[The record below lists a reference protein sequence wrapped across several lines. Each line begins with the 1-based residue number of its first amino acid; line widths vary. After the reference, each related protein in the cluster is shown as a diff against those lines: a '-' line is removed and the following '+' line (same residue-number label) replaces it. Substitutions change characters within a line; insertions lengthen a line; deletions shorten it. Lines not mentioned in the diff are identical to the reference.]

1 MSAQASQRPP
11 PQEGAA
17 DAATREL
24 VKLIGAAAVGDRN
37 AFRALYDATSAKL
50 FGIAVSMLRSR
61 DAAEEVLQ
69 EAYLRVWSRGATY
82 DPQRGP
88 PLPWLVGI
96 LRKLAINRLNRDRV
110 VNDDIDEYAESL
122 EAIELPIGDRIDAVR
137 CLAALGRSQRVA
149 VVLTYVHGFTNE
161 EVARRM
167 KVPVGTVK
175 SWIRRSALHLRTQ
188 FDA

>member
-1 MSAQASQRPP
+1 MSAQAIQHPAPR
-11 PQEGAA
+11 EGAA
-17 DAATREL
+17 EAATREL
-24 VKLIGAAAVGDRN
+24 VVLLGAVAAGDRK

-50 FGIAVSMLRSR
+50 FGIAVAMLRSR
-61 DAAEEVLQ
+61 DTAQDVLQ
-69 EAYLRVWSRGATY
+69 EAYLRVWSRASTY
-82 DPQRGP
+82 DPLRGP
-88 PLPWLVGI
+88 PLPWLVRI
-96 LRKLAINRLNRDRV
+96 LRNLAIDRLNRDRA
-110 VNDDIDEYAESL
+110 VNDDIDEHAESL
-122 EAIELPIGDRIDAVR
+122 EAVELPIGDRIDAVR

-175 SWIRRSALHLRTQ
+175 SWLRRSALQLRAQ